1 MLDTLLLRPK
11 TSGRFSSL
19 MELYEENYRLVRLL
33 MPELRS
39 MDGAMYLSQPDGRMQ
54 LELSQ
59 IEHNRYTTTFNLTY
73 RFTESLRGEREPDLS
88 VRIYHDARSCEVLS
102 GFLHSR
108 WESRKVRS
116 LDSGYRLNRFLFKWL
131 SYCIR
136 QGHSFAKSQPE
147 PSTTEAVLPA
157 KIGVK

>member
-1 MLDTLLLRPK
+1 
-11 TSGRFSSL
+11 
-19 MELYEENYRLVRLL
+19 MEIYEDNYRMVRLL
-33 MPELRS
+33 MPELRR
-39 MDGAMYLSQPDGRMQ
+39 MDDGVVYVSRPDGRMQ

-108 WESRKVRS
+108 WECRKVRS

-131 SYCIR
+131 SYCLR
-136 QGHSFAKSQPE
+136 QGHSFAKP
-147 PSTTEAVLPA
+147 EAVIAL
-157 KIGVK
+157 K

>member
-1 MLDTLLLRPK
+1 MQDTLLLRPK

-39 MDGAMYLSQPDGRMQ
+39 MDGAVYLSQPDGRMQ

-88 VRIYHDARSCEVLS
+88 VRIYHDARACEVLS

-131 SYCIR
+131 SYCLR
-136 QGHSFAKSQPE
+136 QGHSFGKSLPE
-147 PSTTEAVLPA
+147 PATAKTVIPA
-157 KIGVK
+157 QAGT

>member
-1 MLDTLLLRPK
+1 
-11 TSGRFSSL
+11 
-19 MELYEENYRLVRLL
+19 MELYENNYRMVRLL
-33 MPELRS
+33 MPELCA
-39 MDGAMYLSQPDGRMQ
+39 MNGAVYLSQPDGRMQ

-59 IEHNRYTTTFNLTY
+59 IEHNRYTSTFNLTY
-73 RFTESLRGEREPDLS
+73 RFTESLRGEKEPDLS

-131 SYCIR
+131 SYCLR
-136 QGHSFAKSQPE
+136 QGHSFTKSQ
-147 PSTTEAVLPA
+147 AVVN
-157 KIGVK
+157 VKGATRRSET

>member
-1 MLDTLLLRPK
+1 MQDTLLLKPK

-33 MPELRS
+33 MPELRTMEAGVYVS
-39 MDGAMYLSQPDGRMQ
+39 RPEGRLQ

-59 IEHNRYTTTFNLTY
+59 IVRNRYTTTFNLTY
-73 RFTESLRGEREPDLS
+73 RFTHSLRGEREPDLS
-88 VRIYHDARSCEVLS
+88 VRIYHDARTCEVLS

-116 LDSGYRLNRFLFKWL
+116 LDHGYRLNRFLFKWL
-131 SYCIR
+131 NYCLR
-136 QGHSFAKSQPE
+136 QGHGFSGLSPEDLIVLNEKAQTAK
-147 PSTTEAVLPA
+147 V
-157 KIGVK
+157 